1 MVILLKYYEL
11 LKIEGGG
18 GRDMG
23 QRCIEGNGH
32 ASAGRHEAEPE
43 PMFCSKS
50 NENGQ

>member
-11 LKIEGGG
+11 LKIEGG